1 MTGRRAKA
9 VAIIGALAFVAAS
22 AGCSSSG
29 GSSAA
34 KTTTSS
40 HASTTP
46 TTTAAQRA
54 ALAQLPDPC
63 TLLSKADVTAL
74 FHAAPLRTL
83 PQPPLVQTL
92 LKSCAIS
99 GEYGRTT
106 RALIVGVASGTAAYA
121 QALASTGKPVP
132 GLGEKS
138 YVAAHALGNTLII
151 QFVRNGRTYS
161 VTYSATDPNGA
172 IDPATQQ
179 AQLVAMMKAID
190 RRVS

>member
-46 TTTAAQRA
+46 TTTAAQGA

-132 GLGEKS
+132 GLGDKS

>member
-1 MTGRRAKA
+1 MTSRRAKA
-9 VAIIGALAFVAAS
+9 LAIIGALAFVAAS

-34 KTTTSS
+34 KTTTSNR
-40 HASTTP
+40 ASTTTP
-46 TTTAAQRA
+46 TTTAAQGA

-99 GEYGRTT
+99 GEYGRAT

-121 QALASTGKPVP
+121 QALAST
-132 GLGEKS
+132 
-138 YVAAHALGNTLII
+138 
-151 QFVRNGRTYS
+151 R
-161 VTYSATDPNGA
+161 
-172 IDPATQQ
+172 
-179 AQLVAMMKAID
+179 
-190 RRVS
+190 